1 VIAMEDATISRRW
14 RRPIVGRRPFL
25 APIWLTALAVA
36 GVVAAVLL
44 LYQSAATTTVV
55 VVRPDEGAAAAAYDP
70 LLIAAREQRAQSLA
84 RLFGGTAAP
93 GRIDAIYVTTARRV
107 QQMAAPLAARLGLRP
122 VVISSDDA
130 GEAAARALN
139 EHRGATVMVVTSGAS
154 LPKLVEAL
162 SGIKLAASSAEEK
175 YGDIYIVSVP
185 MLGSAGVVQ
194 LHY

>member
-1 VIAMEDATISRRW
+1 MEDATITRRR

-36 GVVAAVLL
+36 AVVAVALL
-44 LYQSAATTTVV
+44 LYQAAGTTTVV
-55 VVRPDEGAAAAAYDP
+55 VVRPDEGASGAVSD
-70 LLIAAREQRAQSLA
+70 AARVRAGGVRAEQLA

-93 GRIDAIYVTTARRV
+93 GRIEAIYVTAAQRMEQTV
-107 QQMAAPLAARLGLRP
+107 APLAARLGLRP

-130 GEAAARALN
+130 DEAAARALN
-139 EHRGATVMVVTSGAS
+139 EHRGATVMVVTSAAT
-154 LPKLVEAL
+154 LPKVVEAL
-162 SGIKLAASSAEEK
+162 SGIKLAPTAGNE

-185 MLGSAGVVQ
+185 MLGSAGVVE